1 MNIDWT
7 AQGLRDIAYWGA
19 VNPKI
24 ITKINSLL
32 SNIERT
38 PFSGLGK
45 PEALKGNLSGWWSRR
60 INDEHGLVYRV
71 EGPSIIVLQ
80 CRFHDAK

>member
-32 SNIERT
+32 SSIERS
-38 PFSGLGK
+38 PFAGLGK
-45 PEALKGNLSGWWSRR
+45 PEALKGNLSRC
-60 INDEHGLVYRV
+60 INDEHGLMYRV
-71 EGPSIIVLQ
+71 EGQSIIVLQ
-80 CRFHDAK
+80 RRFHYAK